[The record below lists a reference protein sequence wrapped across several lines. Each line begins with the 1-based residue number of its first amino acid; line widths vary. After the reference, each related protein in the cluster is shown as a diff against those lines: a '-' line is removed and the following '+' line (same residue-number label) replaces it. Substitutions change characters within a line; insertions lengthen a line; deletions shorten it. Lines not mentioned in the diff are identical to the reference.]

1 MKRKRIRNGQDA
13 TVVTRELMFQQKTKE
28 KSKKDVQRQKGNAM
42 AMKKRRK

>member
-28 KSKKDVQRQKGNAM
+28 KK
-42 AMKKRRK
+42 